1 MYLIYTCTNVGS
13 DKFFLTHSAS
23 SGDGPEVYAEMLTK
37 NLTPYVTTQVRCKD
51 IVNYGICLISET
63 DISSTN
69 QENLLLCIFC
79 SQVSTHAAKK
89 KIAETSTMPRD
100 FLKKYDELK
109 SKK

>member
-1 MYLIYTCTNVGS
+1 
-13 DKFFLTHSAS
+13 
-23 SGDGPEVYAEMLTK
+23 ML
-37 NLTPYVTTQVRCKD
+37 NNSYEE
-51 IVNYGICLISET
+51 Y
-63 DISSTN
+63 
-69 QENLLLCIFC
+69 LLLCALC

>member
-1 MYLIYTCTNVGS
+1 MLNILSCLNKVIIH
-13 DKFFLTHSAS
+13 HSFMMA
-23 SGDGPEVYAEMLTK
+23 
-37 NLTPYVTTQVRCKD
+37 
-51 IVNYGICLISET
+51 LISET
-63 DISSTN
+63 DISSAY
-69 QENLLLCIFC
+69 QGNLLLCIFC

>member
-1 MYLIYTCTNVGS
+1 
-13 DKFFLTHSAS
+13 
-23 SGDGPEVYAEMLTK
+23 MLTK
-37 NLTPYVTTQVRCKD
+37 NLTPYVTTQVHCKD
-51 IVNYGICLISET
+51 IVDDGICLISET